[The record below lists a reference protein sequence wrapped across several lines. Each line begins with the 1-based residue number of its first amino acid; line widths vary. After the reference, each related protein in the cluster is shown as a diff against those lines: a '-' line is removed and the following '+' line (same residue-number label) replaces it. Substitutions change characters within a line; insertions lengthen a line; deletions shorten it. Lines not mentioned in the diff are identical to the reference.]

1 MMNHKQEAQKWLEY
15 LRAGTDNYD
24 MPLEYLREEVRK
36 GGFTLEDIGTSEE
49 ELKRLQIKA
58 SR

>member
-49 ELKRLQIKA
+49 ELKRLQN
-58 SR
+58 